1 MIKID
6 ARFNETLKATLNSPL
21 PSSLLPSLQLASRR
35 RFQRVTAYVTQED
48 IFHPTSTVK
57 EAVLFQANLRLDRR
71 MPAHEKDAL
80 ALRLIEDV
88 GLKGKENT
96 YVGGPLP
103 GGLRVRGLSGG
114 EKRRLSLCCGTV
126 TAPSLLFL
134 DEPTSG
140 LDGFAALVVM
150 RLLKKYCQVRGR
162 GREGGREGRK
172 GCLTGKLVKQHGSSE
187 ESKLSTTHPPLLPS
201 LPSLPPSLLQ
211 RGMMVTC
218 TIHQPWAAIWTQ
230 FESELLFT
238 QHPSFPPFPPSLPP
252 PAWHDG
258 HLHHPP
264 ATGRHLD
271 SV

>member
-1 MIKID
+1 M
-6 ARFNETLKATLNSPL
+6 FSTLHLSSSP
-21 PSSLLPSLQLASRR
+21 PSLFPQVAGRR

-88 GLKGKENT
+88 GLKGKEHT

-140 LDGFAALVVM
+140 LDGFAALVV
-150 RLLKKYCQVRGR
+150 RGGKGGKEG
-162 GREGGREGRK
+162 GREGGRGL
-172 GCLTGKLVKQHGSSE
+172 GV
-187 ESKLSTTHPPLLPS
+187 
-201 LPSLPPSLLQ
+201 
-211 RGMMVTC
+211 
-218 TIHQPWAAIWTQ
+218 
-230 FESELLFT
+230 
-238 QHPSFPPFPPSLPP
+238 PPFSYTTSLAPQ
-252 PAWHDG
+252 G
-258 HLHHPP
+258 
-264 ATGRHLD
+264 
-271 SV
+271 